1 MRRVLNPFHLLA
13 TQRGYLFPW
22 APVCLGVGIGT
33 YFGLSEEPQG
43 IAFLLLTLGVLFL
56 LGLARLSNEEMSPV
70 TLCIALILAG
80 VVVAG
85 VHAHR
90 ADAPKL
96 GFRYYGPIE
105 GRVVNIDRSQSNK
118 LRITLDHVVLE
129 NVTHTP
135 HRVRVSLHDRNSTF
149 LGEIGAIVILTGH
162 LSPPQGPAEPGGFD
176 FRRKA
181 WFERLGAVGY
191 TRSPVL
197 VLSPPTPGNAVLK
210 IRKLRQ
216 DYSHA
221 IQNAVPGEAGAF
233 AAAIMTGDR
242 SAISTETMENL
253 RRSNLAHLLA
263 ISGLHMG
270 LLTAFVFGSLRY
282 GLALLPFL
290 ALRLP
295 VKKISAVAALC
306 VATGYLLLSGG
317 SIATVRAYIMVAVM
331 LTAVCFD
338 RRALT
343 LRAVAVAALIVL
355 VLYPQSLIGP
365 GFQMSFAATTA
376 LVAVF
381 GALQNWQTWKI
392 PKALR
397 PVLALLV
404 SSAIAG
410 VATAPIAA
418 AHFNQIAQYGLLA
431 NLLTVPMM
439 GSVVIPSAVVAL
451 LLTPFG
457 LSWVGFV
464 VMRLGIK
471 WILAVANW
479 VANLEGAAIQIVTPV
494 PIVLPLIVLGA
505 LFLVLWAGKPRF
517 LGILGLAAGFFLW
530 AETERPQLLIS
541 ETGGL
546 IGLMTDQGRALSKPR
561 GDGFT
566 ALSWLENDG
575 DAADQDEAYA
585 RRGFEFPENGT
596 RFTLGGVAFV
606 HLTGKAAVPHIE
618 TACASDQWIITS
630 IAQERPREDCEFLDA
645 DYFKQNGS
653 IAIYV
658 TPTGLRRVTAAE
670 RAGNRLWTRR

>member
-1 MRRVLNPFHLLA
+1 MRRVLNPFHLIE

-22 APVCLGVGIGT
+22 TPVCLGAGIGF
-33 YFGLSEEPQG
+33 YFCLPGEPQG
-43 IAFLLLTLGVLFL
+43 GTYLVLVLSMLVLLVLARWTAEQLSPLFL
-56 LGLARLSNEEMSPV
+56 S
-70 TLCIALILAG
+70 IALMLAG

-85 VHAHR
+85 AQAHKVE
-90 ADAPKL
+90 APKL

-105 GRVVNIDRSQSNK
+105 GRIVNIDRSQSNK
-118 LRITLDHVVLE
+118 VRITLDHVVLE
-129 NVTHTP
+129 DVALTP
-135 HRVRVSLHDRNSTF
+135 YRVRVSLHDRNSTF
-149 LGEIGAIVILTGH
+149 RGKIGVTVILTGH

-197 VLSPPTPGNAVLK
+197 VLNPSTPGNAALE

-216 DYSHA
+216 NYSQA

-242 SAISTETMENL
+242 SAISTEMMENL

-270 LLTAFVFGSLRY
+270 LLTAFVFASLRY

-306 VATGYLLLSGG
+306 VGTGYLLLSGG
-317 SIATVRAYIMVAVM
+317 SIATIRAYIMVAVM
-331 LTAVCFD
+331 LIAVCFD

-355 VLYPQSLIGP
+355 VLFPQSLVGP

-381 GALQNWQTWKI
+381 GAIQSWQTWKI
-392 PKALR
+392 PKVLR
-397 PVLALLV
+397 SVLALLV
-404 SSAIAG
+404 SSAVAG

-418 AHFNQIAQYGLLA
+418 AHFNQIPQYGLLA
-431 NLLTVPMM
+431 NLLTVPLM

-457 LSWVGFV
+457 LSWVGFAI
-464 VMRLGIK
+464 MRLGIN
-471 WILAVANW
+471 WILTVADW
-479 VANLEGAAIQIVTPV
+479 VANLEGAAIHIVTPGL
-494 PIVLPLIVLGA
+494 IVLPHIVLGA
-505 LFLVLWAGKPRF
+505 LFLILWSGKLRF
-517 LGILGLAAGFFLW
+517 FGILGLAAGFFLW
-530 AETERPQLLIS
+530 GETERPQLLIS
-541 ETGGL
+541 ETGSL
-546 IGLMTDQGRALSKPR
+546 IGLMTDQGRVLNKPR
-561 GDGFT
+561 GGGFT

-575 DAADQDEAYA
+575 DAVDQDAAYA
-585 RRGFEFPENGT
+585 RRGLEFSENGT
-596 RFTLGGVAFV
+596 RFTLGSVAFF
-606 HLTGKAAVPHIE
+606 HLVGKAATPHAE
-618 TACASDQWIITS
+618 NACANGQWVITT
-630 IAQERPREDCEFLDA
+630 IAREKPGGDCEFLDA
-645 DYFKQNGS
+645 GYLEQNGS
-653 IAIYV
+653 IAFYV
-658 TPTGLRRVTAAE
+658 APAGITRVTAAE